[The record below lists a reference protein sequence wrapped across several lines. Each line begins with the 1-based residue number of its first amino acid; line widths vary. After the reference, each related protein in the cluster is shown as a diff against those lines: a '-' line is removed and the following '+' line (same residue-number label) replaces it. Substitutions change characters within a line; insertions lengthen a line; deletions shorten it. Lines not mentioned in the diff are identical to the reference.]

1 MQTSKFIMKLLK
13 DSLSNGPHL
22 VSLQYAQKVIGTHIL
37 KDISNNFAS
46 GLLEDPVFPNFLFP
60 ESHSSKRTTI
70 QWVSHR

>member
-22 VSLQYAQKVIGTHIL
+22 VSPQYAQKVIGTHIL

-46 GLLEDPVFPNFLFP
+46 GHLEDPVCVWYLVPG
-60 ESHSSKRTTI
+60 
-70 QWVSHR
+70 